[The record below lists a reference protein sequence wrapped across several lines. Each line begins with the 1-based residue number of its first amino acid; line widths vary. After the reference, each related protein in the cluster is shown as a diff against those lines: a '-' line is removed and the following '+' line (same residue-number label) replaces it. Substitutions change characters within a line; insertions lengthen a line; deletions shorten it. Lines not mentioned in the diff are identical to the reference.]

1 MSPQELQV
9 QQQRELQEKQ
19 EGTAP
24 TRSFI
29 PNTDIY
35 ETEEALTVVLEV
47 PGVERSNINISV
59 ENGVLSIEGRI
70 DSSKYKDLIPIYTEY
85 PVGDYR
91 RSFSLSSQIEQ
102 QKITADLSDGVLTI
116 TLPKAEQ
123 AKPRRIALT

>member
-9 QQQRELQEKQ
+9 QQKRELQEKQ

-24 TRSFI
+24 IRSFI
-29 PNTDIY
+29 PDADIY
-35 ETEEALTVVLEV
+35 EREEELTVVLEV
-47 PGVERSNINISV
+47 PGVERGNINISV
-59 ENGVLSIEGRI
+59 EDGVLSIEGRI
-70 DSSKYKDLIPIYTEY
+70 DSSKYKDLVPVYTEY
-85 PVGDYR
+85 SVGDYR

>member
-9 QQQRELQEKQ
+9 QQKRELQEKQ

-24 TRSFI
+24 IRSFI
-29 PNTDIY
+29 PDADIY
-35 ETEEALTVVLEV
+35 EREGELMVVLEV
-47 PGVERSNINISV
+47 PGVERGNINISV

-70 DSSKYKDLIPIYTEY
+70 DSSKYKDLIPVYTEY